1 MFGKQQK
8 VRRCVVCRR
17 VAPRHGMSLFR
28 FPTNENR
35 CNLWI
40 EELIKRNDL
49 QYLNYL
55 SPRELKLK
63 WVCEYHFEDNCF
75 TSTYR
80 NRLTNFAIPTLLDS
94 IEVYENQT
102 SFNPCPS
109 AQEENNAETETQ
121 MCNTPPSPPKVK
133 PRRRK
138 IKNLMVTVS
147 NLKRRLNSRTDHSYP
162 IMTISKKISK
172 MDEDS
177 SFHSQTEQETENPIN
192 AENTSDITQVEILS
206 EKDNQND
213 ETNKAERNQSV
224 TDAEVMLLMK
234 QQQQLIKQ
242 QGQMLQVLQE
252 LKDIQKEILG
262 LKRKNHELKLTKLR
276 IAAQQAGI
284 KVITKANK

>member
-1 MFGKQQK
+1 M
-8 VRRCVVCRR
+8 
-17 VAPRHGMSLFR
+17 
-28 FPTNENR
+28 
-35 CNLWI
+35 
-40 EELIKRNDL
+40 
-49 QYLNYL
+49 
-55 SPRELKLK
+55 
-63 WVCEYHFEDNCF
+63 
-75 TSTYR
+75 
-80 NRLTNFAIPTLLDS
+80 DS
-94 IEVYENQT
+94 IEKLPST
-102 SFNPCPS
+102 SIPVVTKEFVIKSTDDNS
-109 AQEENNAETETQ
+109 SKLSTVVETESFIQESDLTDTTVPLLQ
-121 MCNTPPSPPKVK
+121 VNDPSVQNT
-133 PRRRK
+133 
-138 IKNLMVTVS
+138 IL
-147 NLKRRLNSRTDHSYP
+147 DHSYP